1 MKSTMQRITV
11 RIPTVL
17 LHRACA
23 ITGEGITSTVRQG
36 LRLITAVDAQKKLR
50 ELRGKVPI
58 SVEPEE
64 TREDRDLDRIVS
76 PTGRPERAGRNKS
89 NIDPVARAKR
99 E

>member
-36 LRLITAVDAQKKLR
+36 LRLITAVNSLWTKS
-50 ELRGKVPI
+50 RGI
-58 SVEPEE
+58 
-64 TREDRDLDRIVS
+64 
-76 PTGRPERAGRNKS
+76 RAAMHPG
-89 NIDPVARAKR
+89 
-99 E
+99 

>member
-1 MKSTMQRITV
+1 MNSTMQRITV

-23 ITGEGITSTVRQG
+23 ITGEGITSTVSQG
-36 LRLITAVDAQKKLR
+36 LRLITAVDAQRKLR

-58 SVEPEE
+58 SVEPEG
-64 TREDRDLDRIVS
+64 TREDRDRIVY